1 MDFDE
6 LVLRPLHSLR
16 RFHYTQG
23 HELAST
29 MGSQLV
35 ISKRNAT
42 FLRLWYESYRDDYRK
57 IWAYNALWVPNT
69 LAKQRPELIHVEGFN
84 FTRPSWKNYRQI
96 FDENY
101 DWSTNYGM
109 HMYARWYKR
118 PINLDIIRTLNTTI
132 GAVSRH
138 ILFGN
143 KELCVK

>member
-1 MDFDE
+1 
-6 LVLRPLHSLR
+6 
-16 RFHYTQG
+16 
-23 HELAST
+23 

-69 LAKQRPELIHVEGFN
+69 LAKKHPDLIHVEGFN
-84 FTRPSWKNYRQI
+84 FTRPNWKDYKLI
-96 FDENY
+96 FDGNY

-109 HMYARWYKR
+109 HLYSRWYNTA
-118 PINLDIIRTLNTTI
+118 IDVNIIRTLNTTL
-132 GAVSRH
+132 GSVSRH

-143 KELCVK
+143 KELCVN